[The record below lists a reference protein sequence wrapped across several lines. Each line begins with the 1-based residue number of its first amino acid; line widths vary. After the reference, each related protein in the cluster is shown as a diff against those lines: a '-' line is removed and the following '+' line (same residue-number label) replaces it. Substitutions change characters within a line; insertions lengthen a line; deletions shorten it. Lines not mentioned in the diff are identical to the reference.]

1 MIDDRD
7 LDGIEDKFDST
18 FNTPEELLEKRV
30 SSELSLLKLM
40 RICSKGLHRPIYRS
54 LHRKML
60 TDTKS
65 CVMREM
71 KKE

>member
-18 FNTPEELLEKRV
+18 FNTPEELLEKKV
-30 SSELSLLKLM
+30 LCELSLLKLM
-40 RICSKGLHRPIYRS
+40 RICSKDLHRQTYRS

-71 KKE
+71 KK

>member
-1 MIDDRD
+1 MIYDRD
-7 LDGIEDKFDST
+7 LDGIEDSLT
-18 FNTPEELLEKRV
+18 VHSILLKNCLKKRV
-30 SSELSLLKLM
+30 LSELSLLKLM
-40 RICSKGLHRPIYRS
+40 KICSKDLHRQIYRS